1 MSIEISTPKSLAR
14 RRLLTGLGC
23 ALAAAGTEAFL
34 PQLALL
40 PRAYA
45 AQSTAGNDY
54 RALVCV
60 YLAGANDS
68 YNLLVPRDSEL
79 GGSRYD
85 TYRAARGGV
94 WSGANPTGLA
104 LGFNDLLPISPQGA
118 ANGFGLHPA
127 CADFDLSGTR
137 PGLKSLFDAGQ
148 LAFVCNAGPLVQPL
162 SRSDY
167 NAGAPRPKQLFSHN
181 DQELLWQLGLTD
193 TSSALA
199 KYGWGGRVAA
209 RAGFATLPNGLS
221 PAISLAGSAR
231 FLVGDG
237 ILPYQMDSGG
247 VNLLDQYSQGAAAN
261 NFPEARRAVLDALL
275 GAPQS
280 NPYAREFAATS
291 SRSLAV
297 GEALYGL
304 LNSSDGELATPFPET
319 SLGGQLAMVARM
331 IKVSRLL
338 GAQRQVYFVRF
349 GSFDL
354 HSGMFAAGQPLATS
368 GHGALLTQLNQ
379 AVGAFW
385 DALGELGARTEVTT
399 FSMSEFARTL
409 SGNGNGSDH
418 AWGGNQFVLGSA
430 VNGGRLYG
438 RYPNLQLDAD
448 NDAEQDWSFSRGQY
462 IPTTGVEQFGAT
474 LAHWMGVTDSS
485 ALDAIFP
492 NLANFASRD
501 LGFMS

>member
-1 MSIEISTPKSLAR
+1 MSLHSSTPRSLAR

-23 ALAAAGTEAFL
+23 ALAAAGSQAFL

-40 PRAYA
+40 PRAHA
-45 AQSTAGNDY
+45 AQGKGASDY
-54 RALVCV
+54 RALVCI

-68 YNLLVPRDSEL
+68 YNLLVPRDSAL
-79 GGSRYD
+79 AGSRYD
-85 TYRAARGGV
+85 GYRSARGGV
-94 WSGANPTGLA
+94 WSGANPAGLA
-104 LGFNDLLPISPQGA
+104 LDFDDLLPIQPLAEPSA
-118 ANGFGLHPA
+118 YGLHPA
-127 CADFDLSGTR
+127 CADFDLSGPR
-137 PGLKSLFDAGQ
+137 AGLKSLFDSGQ
-148 LAFVCNAGPLVQPL
+148 LAFVCNAGPLVQPI
-162 SRSDY
+162 SKSEY

-193 TSSALA
+193 TASPLA
-199 KYGWGGRVAA
+199 KFGWAGRVAA
-209 RAGFATLPNGLS
+209 RAGFETLPNGLS

-237 ILPYQMDSGG
+237 VLPYQIDSGG

-275 GAPQS
+275 AAPQS
-280 NPYAREFAATS
+280 SPYARAFAATS
-291 SRSLAV
+291 ARSLAV

-304 LNSSDGELATPFPET
+304 LESPDGQVATPFPNT

-331 IKVSRLL
+331 IKLSRAL

-354 HSGMFAAGQPLATS
+354 HSGMFVAGQPLASS

-385 DALGELGARTEVTT
+385 DALGELDARSAVTT

-418 AWGGNQFVLGSA
+418 AWGGHQFVLGGA
-430 VNGGRLYG
+430 VSGGRLYG
-438 RYPNLQLDAD
+438 RYPSLRLDAD
-448 NDAEQDWSFSRGQY
+448 DDAEQEWSFSRGQY
-462 IPTTGVEQFGAT
+462 IPTTAVEQFGAT
-474 LAHWMGVTDSS
+474 LAGWMGVDDSA

-492 NLANFASRD
+492 NLPNFGSRD
-501 LGFMS
+501 LGFLG